1 MLSPSMSMKS
11 DSSLTDVASLQSS
24 LTLPG
29 EDMEID
35 NQVSLYHL
43 PKAYGEALENDQREL
58 GQVILRRISEKVSP
72 TGKTLERLAF
82 YLSQD
87 MNYQGDYLKQE
98 SLKNFETAFQA
109 LYQALPAGK
118 FAHCAANSSILE
130 AMPDDAETI
139 HIVDFDMGEG
149 VQWPPMIEAIAN
161 QNKTL
166 KLTSIRW
173 EEEDCDCPPLWRF
186 EETQRRL
193 YDQARAFGLKLKVEE
208 MGIDDLVSEIKKM
221 KKRDGRREWFAFNSM
236 VGLPH
241 MGRGRSR
248 KHVMDFLREAKELI
262 AINRGIITFGDGDA
276 CEKLKYCS
284 GFGSFFDGYLVHY
297 QALLES
303 LEVNFSLR
311 LAEARIAMECL
322 FLAPYISCFAWFQRW
337 EEIREGCHLQAG
349 LGLEGRRLSEEI
361 LMEAKEIV
369 KEGENSYGLR
379 IEGQIGN
386 EMVLEWKG
394 TTLVRVSTWTY
405 QS

>member
-1 MLSPSMSMKS
+1 MFSSDHFVTTIEDSSELSSTMFPADIVPQGTCYDSQQVMSTMMDFSFELEGLEPNLNYKIEGMCGILGDSEGSFPDLWKLCTLGMIFPVKEVFLFEHLRSEGEDSLSPSMSMKS

-43 PKAYGEALENDQREL
+43 LKAYGEVLENDQREL

-72 TGKTLERLAF
+72 IGKTLERLAF

-87 MNYQGDYLKQE
+87 MNYQVDYLKQE
-98 SLKNFETAFQA
+98 SLKNFKTAFQA
-109 LYQALPAGK
+109 LYQALPTGK

-208 MGIDDLVSEIKKM
+208 IGIDDLVSEIKKM
-221 KKRDGRREWFAFNSM
+221 KKRDGRRE
-236 VGLPH
+236 
-241 MGRGRSR
+241 
-248 KHVMDFLREAKELI
+248 
-262 AINRGIITFGDGDA
+262 
-276 CEKLKYCS
+276 
-284 GFGSFFDGYLVHY
+284 
-297 QALLES
+297 
-303 LEVNFSLR
+303 
-311 LAEARIAMECL
+311 
-322 FLAPYISCFAWFQRW
+322 
-337 EEIREGCHLQAG
+337 
-349 LGLEGRRLSEEI
+349 
-361 LMEAKEIV
+361 
-369 KEGENSYGLR
+369 
-379 IEGQIGN
+379 
-386 EMVLEWKG
+386 
-394 TTLVRVSTWTY
+394 
-405 QS
+405 